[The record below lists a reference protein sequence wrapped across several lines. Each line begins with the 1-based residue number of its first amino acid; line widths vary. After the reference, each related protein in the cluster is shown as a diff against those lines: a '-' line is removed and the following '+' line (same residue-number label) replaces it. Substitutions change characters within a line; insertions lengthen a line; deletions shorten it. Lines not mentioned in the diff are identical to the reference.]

1 MTELK
6 TKHRGEPALN
16 FLRAPDLPE
25 RIDAAIKDGS
35 INEIMESAKF
45 LAILISVGE
54 NSDYWKKE
62 LNVTPNDIRL
72 LQKLTEIDGG
82 NLDIFGQKTL
92 KVLVNTIIQQSMIF
106 VDRIFPKEGDAPTIP
121 KDSIYESSDRALPF
135 LKDGEPEEFGVYHK
149 GQPFNSVVTEFRH
162 QHKAFFIDQKF
173 TDKPNPVLET
183 PITRNDL
190 VGLDFD
196 AISGNYEMFTIKTVK
211 SIMDSPKAF
220 SEVSKKEFVTAYLE
234 AAEQPRAIGLFSL
247 SALCSVYA
255 KNNKE
260 NPSLDRD
267 NSILKK
273 FGLLIDRFYNLKSE
287 SFRGNYLFSAKEFTV
302 NEFSSAP
309 LTVEEIKALPF
320 LVGLHK
326 EIYAEVEHN
335 HGVHA
340 EACAAKMRS
349 AGHEL
354 LAEAIE
360 LSNPK
365 VAKPVRKH
373 DDDLSPGM

>member
-106 VDRIFPKEGDAPTIP
+106 VDRVFPKEGDAPTIP

-135 LKDGEPEEFGVYHK
+135 LKDGEPAEFGVYHK
-149 GQPFNSVVTEFRH
+149 GQPFNSVVTEFFQQNQELIKNQR
-162 QHKAFFIDQKF
+162 F
-173 TDKPNPVLET
+173 TGKPNPVCEA
-183 PITRNDL
+183 PITKNDL
-190 VGLDFD
+190 AGLDFD
-196 AISGNYEMFTIKTVK
+196 AISGNYQMFTAKAVK
-211 SIMDSPKAF
+211 LIMDSPKAF
-220 SEVSKKEFVTAYLE
+220 SEVSKKEFATAYLK
-234 AAEQPRAIGLFSL
+234 AAEQPRALGMFAIIAL
-247 SALCSVYA
+247 SNLYA
-255 KNNKE
+255 KNTKGTTALEEFAAQETVGKLATKVWNI
-260 NPSLDRD
+260 SDSYR
-267 NSILKK
+267 
-273 FGLLIDRFYNLKSE
+273 GQYLL
-287 SFRGNYLFSAKEFTV
+287 SAKEFTV
-302 NEFSSAP
+302 KEFAANP
-309 LTVEEIKALPF
+309 FTVEELKALPF
-320 LVGLHK
+320 LLGQHK
-326 EIYAEVEHN
+326 EVYAEVKHDHAIHAQSCAEKLRSSGF
-335 HGVHA
+335 GV
-340 EACAAKMRS
+340 AADVVLENAPEK
-349 AGHEL
+349 A
-354 LAEAIE
+354 
-360 LSNPK
+360 
-365 VAKPVRKH
+365 VKPVRKH
-373 DDDLSPGM
+373 DDLSPGM